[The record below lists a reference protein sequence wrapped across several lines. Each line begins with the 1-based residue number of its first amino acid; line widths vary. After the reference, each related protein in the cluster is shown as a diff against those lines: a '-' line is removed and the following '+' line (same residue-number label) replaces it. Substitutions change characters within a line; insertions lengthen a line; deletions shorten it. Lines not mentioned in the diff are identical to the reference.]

1 MEIAWLKKHEGKNSR
16 DKTNENSFM
25 ILKRVFIVTA
35 FAVRVFKEERE
46 SILPAVLGCVESVT
60 TEYLSW

>member
-1 MEIAWLKKHEGKNSR
+1 MEIAWLKKHEGNNSR

-35 FAVRVFKEERE
+35 FAVRVFKEETDYT
-46 SILPAVLGCVESVT
+46 SLLLAFSK
-60 TEYLSW
+60 SF

>member
-1 MEIAWLKKHEGKNSR
+1 MREI
-16 DKTNENSFM
+16 
-25 ILKRVFIVTA
+25 ILGIKQMKIVVTA
-35 FAVRVFKEERE
+35 FAVRVFKEKRE